1 MIKIKEIERR
11 EGNLYFVIYEINKKI
26 YSYNGKS
33 EDVLNDLF
41 KTNKEIKQVNDE

>member
-11 EGNLYFVIYEINKKI
+11 EGNLYFVIYEINKKM
-26 YSYNGKS
+26 YSYNGTS

-41 KTNKEIKQVNDE
+41 KTSKETKELND